1 MKRLLDFANQYITL
15 LKWQHFSIIKFCL
28 ISLGIL
34 IGIFI
39 PQEAQVAV
47 GIVAGVIF
55 IGTYI
60 PVMVHFFRAWLK
72 AKE

>member
-1 MKRLLDFANQYITL
+1 MKRLLDFANRYIAL

-34 IGIFI
+34 IGILI
-39 PQEAQVAV
+39 PQEAKTAV
-47 GIVAGVIF
+47 GIAAGVVF
-55 IGTYI
+55 VCTYI

-72 AKE
+72 AKK